1 MSQCSLLLLLGLSAL
16 SQTSP
21 NQHYGVQPK
30 FVDDVEMFNHNIG
43 DKFIMG
49 HADQPDF
56 NEDHTQDDYP
66 PQFSPF
72 QYKQNQSPDHTSE
85 KDAFMEAFLA
95 NNKYKNNQVP
105 TKVQVEKKEKLKA
118 EEQAGPDSQAVL
130 EPNLRE
136 FTLLIS
142 KLLFHLS
149 QM

>member
-1 MSQCSLLLLLGLSAL
+1 
-16 SQTSP
+16 
-21 NQHYGVQPK
+21 
-30 FVDDVEMFNHNIG
+30 
-43 DKFIMG
+43 
-49 HADQPDF
+49 
-56 NEDHTQDDYP
+56 
-66 PQFSPF
+66 
-72 QYKQNQSPDHTSE
+72 
-85 KDAFMEAFLA
+85 MEAFLA

-118 EEQAGPDSQAVL
+118 EEQAGSDSEAVL